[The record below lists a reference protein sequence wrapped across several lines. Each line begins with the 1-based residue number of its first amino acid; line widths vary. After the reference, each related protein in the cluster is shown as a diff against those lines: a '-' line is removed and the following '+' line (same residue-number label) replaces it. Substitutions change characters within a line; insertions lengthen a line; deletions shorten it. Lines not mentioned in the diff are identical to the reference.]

1 MKMNELRRWKLGRWI
16 HGSSLSM
23 QGYIK
28 ENQQQR
34 ESTAINKRQA
44 GNREQND
51 RDLSR
56 LYKIIQKDVF

>member
-1 MKMNELRRWKLGRWI
+1 
-16 HGSSLSM
+16 M

-44 GNREQND
+44 GNRDQND

-56 LYKIIQKDVF
+56 LYKILQMDVS